1 MVLNCHRKGDLQMA
15 MPKAGV
21 SLVVENDQQFKDALS
36 EVNAGLRV
44 NKQQMQLVAEQTREM
59 DDRQAALQQR
69 YEAAQQTLQSYRD
82 KVQVLQQA
90 YENSARREGEASK
103 TTMQW
108 RASLIRAPTEVA
120 KQESLLRDL
129 SSGQETA
136 RKTTASLAD
145 VVNGLANALGISLPP
160 GLQTAVDKLDGFSAS
175 GAAAVT
181 VVGGLVGALASST
194 MDMSKTAD
202 DLLTL
207 STQTGLTTDQLQEF
221 EYASELVDVS
231 TDTLQGSLVKLTNNM
246 QTAATGT
253 GSAAEAFKT
262 LKVKVADSQGHLKN
276 NYDVFLQT
284 IDALGKMK
292 NETERDALAMDIF
305 GRSATDLNP
314 LIEAGSGRLK
324 ELAEQAH
331 EVGYVV
337 DNETLQSFGELDDAM
352 QKLDKQGDAVKR
364 SFAEALLPI
373 ITAFAEALSA
383 IPTPVL
389 TAVISIT
396 SIATVVLLVVKA
408 IKDLQGPVGTVK
420 SMIGGVMSF
429 MDPLYRRIMLIVAGI
444 TALVAVIAVLI
455 GKGNEINSAMS
466 GISSATTGTMRAAN
480 SKVPQYATGTRS
492 ARGGMALV
500 GENGPELVNLRG
512 GEHIYTNGQTRSLLG
527 GDSISIGQ
535 ITIDA
540 KNVKEFNDIVN
551 IARNEAVS
559 MRQGVTT

>member
-1 MVLNCHRKGDLQMA
+1 MA

-21 SLVVENDQQFKDALS
+21 SLVVENDQQFKAALS

-44 NKQQMQLVAEQTREM
+44 NKQQMQLVAEQTHEM

-108 RASLIRAPTEVA
+108 RASLISAQTEVA

-129 SSGQETA
+129 SSEQETA
-136 RKTTASLAD
+136 RKSTASLAD

-305 GRSATDLNP
+305 GKSATDLNP

-373 ITAFAEALSA
+373 ITAFVDVITA

-389 TAVISIT
+389 TAVIAIT
-396 SIATVVLLVVKA
+396 SIATVILLVVKA
-408 IKDLQGPVGTVK
+408 VNELQGPA
-420 SMIGGVMSF
+420 GVVSRIIN
-429 MDPLYRRIMLIVAGI
+429 DSLTPLDMLYIKVLAIVAAV

-455 GKGNEINSAMS
+455 GKGGELTSAMGS
-466 GISSATTGTMRAAN
+466 ITSATTGTMRSAN
-480 SKVPQYATGTRS
+480 STVPRYATGTRN

>member
-1 MVLNCHRKGDLQMA
+1 MSLPR
-15 MPKAGV
+15 AGV
-21 SLVVENDQQFKDALS
+21 SLVVENDKAFKDALS
-36 EVNAGLRV
+36 EVNAGLKV
-44 NKQQMQLVAEQTREM
+44 NKQQMQLVTEQTKEM
-59 DDRQAALQQR
+59 DDRQAALKQR
-69 YEAAQQTLQSYRD
+69 CETVQQTLQSYRD
-82 KVQVLQQA
+82 KVEVLQQA
-90 YENSARREGEASK
+90 YENSAKREGEASK
-103 TTMQW
+103 VTMQW
-108 RASLIRAPTEVA
+108 KASLISAQTEVA
-120 KQESLLRDL
+120 KQENLLKSLNDQ
-129 SSGQETA
+129 QEQTG
-136 RKTTASLAD
+136 KTMTSLAD
-145 VVNGLANALGISLPP
+145 VVNGLANALGITLPP
-160 GLQTAVDKLDGFSAS
+160 GVQAAVDKLGQFSAS

-181 VVGGLVGALASST
+181 VVGGLVGALAKST

-231 TDTLQGSLVKLTNNM
+231 TDTLRGSLVKLTNNM

-253 GSAAEAFKT
+253 GSAADAFKK
-262 LKVKVADSQGHLKN
+262 LHVKVSDSSGKLKD
-276 NYDVFLQT
+276 NYEVFLKT

-331 EVGYVV
+331 EVGAVTEH
-337 DNETLQSFGELDDAM
+337 ETLQSLGGLDDAM
-352 QKLDKQGDAVKR
+352 QKLAKQGDAVKR

-373 ITAFAEALSA
+373 ITAFAEALNA

-408 IKDLQGPVGTVK
+408 IKELQGPVGTVK

-429 MDPLYRRIMLIVAGI
+429 MDPLYIKIMLIVAGI

-492 ARGGMALV
+492 ARGGLAVV
-500 GENGPELVNLRG
+500 GENGPELVALRG
-512 GEHIYTNGQTRSLLG
+512 GERIYNSSQTRGMLG
-527 GDSISIGQ
+527 GYAINIGS

-540 KNVKEFNDIVN
+540 KNVKEFNDIVS
-551 IARNEAVS
+551 IAKNEAMS
-559 MRQGVTT
+559 MRQGALT

>member
-1 MVLNCHRKGDLQMA
+1 MSLPR
-15 MPKAGV
+15 AGV
-21 SLVVENDQQFKDALS
+21 SLVVENDKAFKDALS
-36 EVNAGLRV
+36 EVNAGLKV
-44 NKQQMQLVAEQTREM
+44 NKQQMQLVTEQTKEM
-59 DDRQAALQQR
+59 DDRQAALKQR
-69 YEAAQQTLQSYRD
+69 CETVQQTLQSYRD
-82 KVQVLQQA
+82 KVEVLQQA
-90 YENSARREGEASK
+90 YENSAKREGEASK
-103 TTMQW
+103 VTMQW
-108 RASLIRAPTEVA
+108 KASLISAQTEVA
-120 KQESLLRDL
+120 KQENLLKSLNDQ
-129 SSGQETA
+129 QEQTG
-136 RKTTASLAD
+136 KTMTSLAD
-145 VVNGLANALGISLPP
+145 VVNGLANALGITLPP
-160 GLQTAVDKLDGFSAS
+160 GVQAAVDKLGQFSAS

-181 VVGGLVGALASST
+181 VVGGLVGALAKST

-207 STQTGLTTDQLQEF
+207 STQTSLTTDQLQEF

-231 TDTLQGSLVKLTNNM
+231 TDTLRGSLVKLTNNM

-253 GSAAEAFKT
+253 GSAAEAFKK
-262 LKVKVADSQGHLKN
+262 LHVKVSDSSGKLKD
-276 NYDVFLQT
+276 NYEVFLKT

-337 DNETLQSFGELDDAM
+337 DNETWQSFGELNDAM

-373 ITAFAEALSA
+373 ITAFAEAVSK

-420 SMIGGVMSF
+420 SMVSGVMSF
-429 MDPLYRRIMLIVAGI
+429 MDPLYIKIMRIVAGI

-455 GKGNEINSAMS
+455 GKGNQINSAMS
-466 GISSATTGTMRAAN
+466 SITSATTGTMRTAN

-492 ARGGMALV
+492 AHDGLALV

-512 GEHIYTNGQTRSLLG
+512 GERIYNNSQTRGLLG
-527 GDSISIGQ
+527 GSNISIGQ

-540 KNVKEFNDIVN
+540 KNVKEFNDIVA
-551 IARNEAVS
+551 IAKNEAMS
-559 MRQGVTT
+559 MRQGAVT

>member
-1 MVLNCHRKGDLQMA
+1 MA

-21 SLVVENDQQFKDALS
+21 SLVVENDQQFKAALS

-108 RASLIRAPTEVA
+108 RASLISAQTEVA

-129 SSGQETA
+129 SSEQETA
-136 RKTTASLAD
+136 RKSTTSLAD

-305 GRSATDLNP
+305 GKSATDLNP
-314 LIEAGSGRLK
+314 LIEAGSGKLK

-373 ITAFAEALSA
+373 ITAFVDVITA

-389 TAVISIT
+389 TAVIAIT
-396 SIATVVLLVVKA
+396 SIATVILLVVKA
-408 IKDLQGPVGTVK
+408 VKELSGPVSAVSGLISSAT
-420 SMIGGVMSF
+420 SL
-429 MDPLYRRIMLIVAGI
+429 MDPLYIKILAIVAAV

-455 GKGNEINSAMS
+455 GKGGELTSAMGS
-466 GISSATTGTMRAAN
+466 ITSATTGTMRSAN
-480 SKVPQYATGTRS
+480 SSVPRYATGTRN
-492 ARGGMALV
+492 ARSGMALV

-512 GEHIYTNGQTRSLLG
+512 GERIYTNGQTRSLLG

>member
-1 MVLNCHRKGDLQMA
+1 MA

-21 SLVVENDQQFKDALS
+21 SLVVENDQQFKAALS

-44 NKQQMQLVAEQTREM
+44 NKQQMQLVTEQTREM

-103 TTMQW
+103 TTMEW
-108 RASLIRAPTEVA
+108 RASLISAQTEVA

-262 LKVKVADSQGHLKN
+262 LKVKVADSLHQAVDLRTQIDNMYIRPVYAAEDGTVDQTQDWDGHTRTGMQSYGNMVRIRHADYKSKT
-276 NYDVFLQT
+276 LQT
-284 IDALGKMK
+284 RYAHLSSYCVKYGQRVKEGEIIGYSGVTGNVFGAHLHFEVILGGKR
-292 NETERDALAMDIF
+292 T
-305 GRSATDLNP
+305 NP
-314 LIEAGSGRLK
+314 LVWLDSDFTTASGRVFTYRPG
-324 ELAEQAH
+324 EHAVQQPEQAASGAQTAQNGTGKLQVIT
-331 EVGYVV
+331 VGPV
-337 DNETLQSFGELDDAM
+337 S
-352 QKLDKQGDAVKR
+352 QGDADAV
-364 SFAEALLPI
+364 FAVCQ
-373 ITAFAEALSA
+373 SRG
-383 IPTPVL
+383 L
-389 TAVISIT
+389 TDAG
-396 SIATVVLLVVKA
+396 LY
-408 IKDLQGPVGTVK
+408 K
-420 SMIGGVMSF
+420 SEW
-429 MDPLYRRIMLIVAGI
+429 A
-444 TALVAVIAVLI
+444 
-455 GKGNEINSAMS
+455 
-466 GISSATTGTMRAAN
+466 
-480 SKVPQYATGTRS
+480 
-492 ARGGMALV
+492 
-500 GENGPELVNLRG
+500 
-512 GEHIYTNGQTRSLLG
+512 
-527 GDSISIGQ
+527 
-535 ITIDA
+535 
-540 KNVKEFNDIVN
+540 
-551 IARNEAVS
+551 
-559 MRQGVTT
+559 

>member
-1 MVLNCHRKGDLQMA
+1 MA

-21 SLVVENDQQFKDALS
+21 SLVVENDQQFKAALS

-44 NKQQMQLVAEQTREM
+44 NKQQMQLVAEQTHEM

-108 RASLIRAPTEVA
+108 RESLISAQTEVA

-129 SSGQETA
+129 SSEQETA
-136 RKTTASLAD
+136 RKSTASLAD

-305 GRSATDLNP
+305 GKSATDLNP
-314 LIEAGSGRLK
+314 LIEAGSGKLK

-373 ITAFAEALSA
+373 ITAFVDVITA

-389 TAVISIT
+389 TAVIAIT
-396 SIATVVLLVVKA
+396 SIATVILLVVKA
-408 IKDLQGPVGTVK
+408 VNELQGPAGAVSRIIKDSLT
-420 SMIGGVMSF
+420 
-429 MDPLYRRIMLIVAGI
+429 PLDMLYIKVLAIVTAV

-455 GKGNEINSAMS
+455 GEGGELTSAMGS
-466 GISSATTGTMRAAN
+466 ITSATTGTMSRAN
-480 SKVPQYATGTRS
+480 STVPRYATGTRN

-512 GEHIYTNGQTRSLLG
+512 GERIYTNGQTRSLLG

>member
-1 MVLNCHRKGDLQMA
+1 M
-15 MPKAGV
+15 
-21 SLVVENDQQFKDALS
+21 ENDQQFKAALS
-36 EVNAGLRV
+36 EVNAGLWV

-82 KVQVLQQA
+82 KVEVLQQA
-90 YENSARREGEASK
+90 YENSAKREGEASK
-103 TTMQW
+103 VTMQW
-108 RASLIRAPTEVA
+108 KASLISAQTEVA
-120 KQESLLRDL
+120 KQENILKGL
-129 SSGQETA
+129 SDQQERTN
-136 RKTTASLAD
+136 KTTVSLAD
-145 VVNGLANALGISLPP
+145 VINGLANTLGISLPP
-160 GLQTAVDKLDGFSAS
+160 GAQAAVDKLEQFSAS

-181 VVGGLVGALASST
+181 VVGGLVSALAKST

-207 STQTGLTTDQLQEF
+207 STQTSLTTDQLQEF

-253 GSAAEAFKT
+253 GSAAEAFKK
-262 LKVKVADSQGHLKN
+262 LHVKVSDSSGKLKD
-276 NYDVFLQT
+276 NYEVFLQT

-337 DNETLQSFGELDDAM
+337 DNETLQRFGELDDAM

-364 SFAEALLPI
+364 SFAEALLPV
-373 ITAFAEALSA
+373 ITAFAEVLNA

-408 IKDLQGPVGTVK
+408 IKELRGPAGTVK
-420 SMIGGVMSF
+420 SMIGSVMSY
-429 MDPLYRRIMLIVAGI
+429 MDPLYIKIMLIVAGI

-492 ARGGMALV
+492 ARGGLAVV

-512 GEHIYTNGQTRSLLG
+512 GERIYTNGQTRSLLG

>member
-1 MVLNCHRKGDLQMA
+1 MS

-21 SLVVENDQQFKDALS
+21 SLVVENDQQFKAALS
-36 EVNAGLRV
+36 EVNAGLKV
-44 NKQQMQLVAEQTREM
+44 NKQQMQLVTEQTREM
-59 DDRQAALQQR
+59 DDRQAALKQR

-90 YENSARREGEASK
+90 YENSARREGESSK

-108 RASLIRAPTEVA
+108 RASLISAQTEVA

-129 SSGQETA
+129 SSEQETA

-181 VVGGLVGALASST
+181 VVGGLAGALASST

-231 TDTLQGSLVKLTNNM
+231 TDTLRGSLVKLTNNM

-262 LKVKVADSQGHLKN
+262 LKVKVADSQGHLKS

-305 GRSATDLNP
+305 GKSATDLNP
-314 LIEAGSGRLK
+314 LIEAGSGRLE

-364 SFAEALLPI
+364 SFAEALLPV
-373 ITAFAEALSA
+373 ITAFVDVITA

-389 TAVISIT
+389 TAVIAIT

-408 IKDLQGPVGTVK
+408 VNELQGPA
-420 SMIGGVMSF
+420 GVVSRIIN
-429 MDPLYRRIMLIVAGI
+429 DSLTPLDMLYIKVLAIVTAV

-492 ARGGMALV
+492 ARGGLALV
-500 GENGPELVNLRG
+500 GENGPELVALRG
-512 GEHIYTNGQTRSLLG
+512 GERIYTNGQTRSLLG

>member
-1 MVLNCHRKGDLQMA
+1 MSLPR
-15 MPKAGV
+15 AGV
-21 SLVVENDQQFKDALS
+21 SLVVENDKAFKDALS
-36 EVNAGLRV
+36 EVNAGLKV
-44 NKQQMQLVAEQTREM
+44 NKQQMQLVTEQTKEM
-59 DDRQAALQQR
+59 DDRQAALKQR
-69 YEAAQQTLQSYRD
+69 CETVQQTLQSYRD
-82 KVQVLQQA
+82 KVEVLQQA
-90 YENSARREGEASK
+90 YENSAKREGEASK
-103 TTMQW
+103 VTMQW
-108 RASLIRAPTEVA
+108 KASLISAQTEVA
-120 KQESLLRDL
+120 KQENLLKSLNDQ
-129 SSGQETA
+129 QEQTG
-136 RKTTASLAD
+136 KTMTSLAD
-145 VVNGLANALGISLPP
+145 VVNGLANALGITLPP
-160 GLQTAVDKLDGFSAS
+160 GVQAAVDKLGQFSAS

-181 VVGGLVGALASST
+181 VVGGLVGALAKST

-207 STQTGLTTDQLQEF
+207 STQTGLTTNQLQEF

-231 TDTLQGSLVKLTNNM
+231 TDTLRGSLVKLTNNM

-253 GSAAEAFKT
+253 GSAAEAFKK
-262 LKVKVADSQGHLKN
+262 LHVKVSDSSGKLKD
-276 NYDVFLQT
+276 NYDVFLKT

-331 EVGYVV
+331 EVGYVTEH
-337 DNETLQSFGELDDAM
+337 ETLQSLGGLDDAM
-352 QKLDKQGDAVKR
+352 QKLAKQGDAVKR
-364 SFAEALLPI
+364 SFAEALLPV
-373 ITAFAEALSA
+373 ITAFAEALNA

-408 IKDLQGPVGTVK
+408 IKELQGPAGTVK
-420 SMIGGVMSF
+420 SMIGSVMSY
-429 MDPLYRRIMLIVAGI
+429 MDPLYIKIMLIVAGI

-492 ARGGMALV
+492 ARGGLAVV

-512 GEHIYTNGQTRSLLG
+512 GERIYNNSQTRGLLG
-527 GDSISIGQ
+527 GSNISIGQ

-540 KNVKEFNDIVN
+540 KNVKEFNDIVA
-551 IARNEAVS
+551 IAKNEAMS
-559 MRQGVTT
+559 MRQGAVT

>member
-1 MVLNCHRKGDLQMA
+1 MSLPR
-15 MPKAGV
+15 AGV
-21 SLVVENDQQFKDALS
+21 SLVVENDKAFKDALS
-36 EVNAGLRV
+36 EVNAGLKV
-44 NKQQMQLVAEQTREM
+44 NKQQMQLVTEQTKEM
-59 DDRQAALQQR
+59 DDRQATLKR
-69 YEAAQQTLQSYRD
+69 RCETVQQTLQSYRD
-82 KVQVLQQA
+82 KVEVLQQA
-90 YENSARREGEASK
+90 YENSAKREGEASK
-103 TTMQW
+103 VTMQW
-108 RASLIRAPTEVA
+108 KASLISAQTEVA
-120 KQESLLRDL
+120 KQENLLKSLNDQ
-129 SSGQETA
+129 QEQTG
-136 RKTTASLAD
+136 KTMTSLAD
-145 VVNGLANALGISLPP
+145 VVNGLANALGITLPP
-160 GLQTAVDKLDGFSAS
+160 GVQAAVDKLGQFSAS

-181 VVGGLVGALASST
+181 VVGGLVGALAKST

-207 STQTGLTTDQLQEF
+207 STQTSLTTDQLQEF

-231 TDTLQGSLVKLTNNM
+231 TDTLRGSLVKLTNNM

-253 GSAAEAFKT
+253 GSAAEAFKK
-262 LKVKVADSQGHLKN
+262 LHVKVSDSSGKLKD
-276 NYDVFLQT
+276 NYEVFLKT
-284 IDALGKMK
+284 IDALGKVK

-364 SFAEALLPI
+364 SFAEALLPV
-373 ITAFAEALSA
+373 ITAFAEALNA

-408 IKDLQGPVGTVK
+408 IKELQGPAGTVK
-420 SMIGGVMSF
+420 SMIGSVMSY
-429 MDPLYRRIMLIVAGI
+429 MDPLYIKIMLIVAGI

-480 SKVPQYATGTRS
+480 SKVPHYATGTRS
-492 ARGGMALV
+492 ARGGLAVV
-500 GENGPELVNLRG
+500 GENGPELVALRG
-512 GEHIYTNGQTRSLLG
+512 RERIYNSSQTRGMLG
-527 GDSISIGQ
+527 GYAINIGS

-540 KNVKEFNDIVN
+540 KNVKEFNDIVS
-551 IARNEAVS
+551 IAKNEAMS
-559 MRQGVTT
+559 MRQGALT

>member
-1 MVLNCHRKGDLQMA
+1 MSLPR
-15 MPKAGV
+15 AGV
-21 SLVVENDQQFKDALS
+21 SLVVENDKAFKDALS
-36 EVNAGLRV
+36 EVNAGLKV
-44 NKQQMQLVAEQTREM
+44 NKQQMQLVTEQTKEM
-59 DDRQAALQQR
+59 DDRQAALKR
-69 YEAAQQTLQSYRD
+69 RCETVQQTLQSYRD
-82 KVQVLQQA
+82 KVEVLQQA
-90 YENSARREGEASK
+90 YENSAKREGEASK
-103 TTMQW
+103 VTMQW
-108 RASLIRAPTEVA
+108 KASLISAQTEVA
-120 KQESLLRDL
+120 KQENLLKSLNDQ
-129 SSGQETA
+129 QEQTG
-136 RKTTASLAD
+136 KTMTSLAD
-145 VVNGLANALGISLPP
+145 VVNGLANALGITLPP
-160 GLQTAVDKLDGFSAS
+160 GVQAAVDKLGQFSAS

-181 VVGGLVGALASST
+181 VVGGLVGALAKST

-207 STQTGLTTDQLQEF
+207 STQTSLTTDQLQEF

-231 TDTLQGSLVKLTNNM
+231 TDTLRGSLVKLTNNM

-253 GSAAEAFKT
+253 GSAAEAFKK
-262 LKVKVADSQGHLKN
+262 LHVKVSDSSGKLKD
-276 NYDVFLQT
+276 NYEVFLKT
-284 IDALGKMK
+284 IDALGKVK

-331 EVGYVV
+331 EVGAVTEH
-337 DNETLQSFGELDDAM
+337 ETLQSFGELDDAM
-352 QKLDKQGDAVKR
+352 QKLAKQGDAVKR

-373 ITAFAEALSA
+373 ITAFAEALNA

-396 SIATVVLLVVKA
+396 SIATVVLLVAKA
-408 IKDLQGPVGTVK
+408 IQDLQGPVGTVK
-420 SMIGGVMSF
+420 SMVGSAMSH
-429 MDPLYRRIMLIVAGI
+429 MDLLYIKILAIVAAV

-492 ARGGMALV
+492 ARGGLAVV
-500 GENGPELVNLRG
+500 GENGPELVALRG
-512 GEHIYTNGQTRSLLG
+512 GERIYNSSQTRGMLG
-527 GDSISIGQ
+527 GYAINIGS

-540 KNVKEFNDIVN
+540 KNVKEFNDIVS
-551 IARNEAVS
+551 IAKNEAMS
-559 MRQGVTT
+559 MRQGALT

>member
-1 MVLNCHRKGDLQMA
+1 MSLPR
-15 MPKAGV
+15 AGV
-21 SLVVENDQQFKDALS
+21 SLVVENDKAFKDALS
-36 EVNAGLRV
+36 EVNAGLKV
-44 NKQQMQLVAEQTREM
+44 NKQQMQLVTEQTKEM
-59 DDRQAALQQR
+59 DDRQAALKQR
-69 YEAAQQTLQSYRD
+69 CETVQQTLQSYRD
-82 KVQVLQQA
+82 KVEVLQQA
-90 YENSARREGEASK
+90 YENSAKREGEASK
-103 TTMQW
+103 VTMQW
-108 RASLIRAPTEVA
+108 KASLISAQTEVA
-120 KQESLLRDL
+120 KQENLLRSLNDQ
-129 SSGQETA
+129 QEQTG
-136 RKTTASLAD
+136 KTMVSLAD
-145 VVNGLANALGISLPP
+145 VVNGLANALGITLPP
-160 GLQTAVDKLDGFSAS
+160 GVQAAVDKLGQFSAS

-181 VVGGLVGALASST
+181 VVGGLVGALAKST

-207 STQTGLTTDQLQEF
+207 STQTSLTTDQLQEF

-231 TDTLQGSLVKLTNNM
+231 TDTLRGSLVKLTNNM

-253 GSAAEAFKT
+253 GSAAEAFKK
-262 LKVKVADSQGHLKN
+262 LHVKVSDSSGKLKE
-276 NYDVFLQT
+276 NYEVFLKT

-373 ITAFAEALSA
+373 ITAFAEALNA

-408 IKDLQGPVGTVK
+408 IKELQGPAGTVK
-420 SMIGGVMSF
+420 SMIGSVMSY
-429 MDPLYRRIMLIVAGI
+429 MDPLYIKIMLIVAGI

-492 ARGGMALV
+492 AHGGLALV
-500 GENGPELVNLRG
+500 GENGPELVALHG
-512 GEHIYTNGQTRSLLG
+512 GERIYNSSQTRGMLG
-527 GDSISIGQ
+527 GYTINIGS

-540 KNVKEFNDIVN
+540 KNVKEFNDIVS
-551 IARNEAVS
+551 IAKNEAMS
-559 MRQGVTT
+559 MRQGALT

>member
-1 MVLNCHRKGDLQMA
+1 MA
-15 MPKAGV
+15 IPKAGV

-59 DDRQAALQQR
+59 DDQQAALQQR

-90 YENSARREGEASK
+90 YENSARREGESSK

-108 RASLIRAPTEVA
+108 RASLISAQTEVA

-181 VVGGLVGALASST
+181 VVGGLVSALAKST

-373 ITAFAEALSA
+373 ITAFVDVITA

-389 TAVISIT
+389 TAVIAIT

-408 IKDLQGPVGTVK
+408 VNELQGPA
-420 SMIGGVMSF
+420 GVVSRIIN
-429 MDPLYRRIMLIVAGI
+429 DSLTPLDMLYIKVLAIVTAV

-480 SKVPQYATGTRS
+480 SKVPQYATGTRN

>member
-1 MVLNCHRKGDLQMA
+1 MSLPR
-15 MPKAGV
+15 AGV
-21 SLVVENDQQFKDALS
+21 SLVVENDKAFKDALS
-36 EVNAGLRV
+36 EVNAGLKV
-44 NKQQMQLVAEQTREM
+44 NKQQMQLVTEQTKEM
-59 DDRQAALQQR
+59 DDRQAALKQR
-69 YEAAQQTLQSYRD
+69 CETVQQTLQSYRD
-82 KVQVLQQA
+82 KVEVLQQA
-90 YENSARREGEASK
+90 YENSAKREGEASK
-103 TTMQW
+103 VTMQW
-108 RASLIRAPTEVA
+108 KASLISAQTEVA
-120 KQESLLRDL
+120 KQENLLKSLNDQ
-129 SSGQETA
+129 QEQTG
-136 RKTTASLAD
+136 KTMTSLAD
-145 VVNGLANALGISLPP
+145 VVNGLANALGITLPP
-160 GLQTAVDKLDGFSAS
+160 GVQAAVDKLGQFSAS

-181 VVGGLVGALASST
+181 VVGGLVGALAKST

-207 STQTGLTTDQLQEF
+207 STQTSLTTDQLQEF

-231 TDTLQGSLVKLTNNM
+231 TDTLRGSLVKLTNNM

-253 GSAAEAFKT
+253 GSAADAFKK
-262 LKVKVADSQGHLKN
+262 LHVKVSDSSGKLKD
-276 NYDVFLQT
+276 NYEVFLKT

-373 ITAFAEALSA
+373 ITAFAEALNA

-408 IKDLQGPVGTVK
+408 IKELQGPAGTVK
-420 SMIGGVMSF
+420 SMIGSVMGY
-429 MDPLYRRIMLIVAGI
+429 MDPLYIKIMLIVAGI

-455 GKGNEINSAMS
+455 GKGNQINSAMS

-492 ARGGMALV
+492 ARGGLAVV

-512 GEHIYTNGQTRSLLG
+512 GERIYNNSQTRGLLG
-527 GDSISIGQ
+527 GSNISIGQ

-540 KNVKEFNDIVN
+540 KNVKEFNDIVA
-551 IARNEAVS
+551 IAKNEAMS
-559 MRQGVTT
+559 MRQGAVT

>member
-1 MVLNCHRKGDLQMA
+1 MSLPR
-15 MPKAGV
+15 AGV
-21 SLVVENDQQFKDALS
+21 SLVVENDKAFKDALS
-36 EVNAGLRV
+36 EVNAGLKV
-44 NKQQMQLVAEQTREM
+44 NKQQMQLVTEQTKEM
-59 DDRQAALQQR
+59 DDRQAALKR
-69 YEAAQQTLQSYRD
+69 RCETVQQTLQSYRD
-82 KVQVLQQA
+82 KVEVLQQA
-90 YENSARREGEASK
+90 YENSAKREGEASK
-103 TTMQW
+103 VTMQW
-108 RASLIRAPTEVA
+108 KASLISAQTEVA
-120 KQESLLRDL
+120 KQENLLKSLNDQ
-129 SSGQETA
+129 QEQTG
-136 RKTTASLAD
+136 KTMTSLAD
-145 VVNGLANALGISLPP
+145 VVNGLANALGITLPP
-160 GLQTAVDKLDGFSAS
+160 GVQAAVDKLGQFSAS

-181 VVGGLVGALASST
+181 VVGGLVGALAKST

-207 STQTGLTTDQLQEF
+207 STQTSLTTDQLQEF

-231 TDTLQGSLVKLTNNM
+231 TDTLRGSLVKLTNNM

-253 GSAAEAFKT
+253 GSAAEAFKK
-262 LKVKVADSQGHLKN
+262 LHVKVSDSSGKLKD
-276 NYDVFLQT
+276 NYEVFLKT
-284 IDALGKMK
+284 IDALGKVK

-364 SFAEALLPI
+364 SFAEALLPV
-373 ITAFAEALSA
+373 ITAFAEALNA

-408 IKDLQGPVGTVK
+408 IKELQGPAGTVK
-420 SMIGGVMSF
+420 SMIGSVMSY
-429 MDPLYRRIMLIVAGI
+429 MDPLYIKIMLIVAGI

-480 SKVPQYATGTRS
+480 SKVPHYATGTRS
-492 ARGGMALV
+492 ARGGLAVV
-500 GENGPELVNLRG
+500 GENGPELVALRG
-512 GEHIYTNGQTRSLLG
+512 RERIYNSSQTRGMLG
-527 GDSISIGQ
+527 GYAINIGS

-540 KNVKEFNDIVN
+540 KNVKEFNDIVS
-551 IARNEAVS
+551 IAKNEAMS
-559 MRQGVTT
+559 MRQGALT

>member
-1 MVLNCHRKGDLQMA
+1 MS

-21 SLVVENDQQFKDALS
+21 SLVVENDQQFKAALS

-59 DDRQAALQQR
+59 DDRQAARQQR

-108 RASLIRAPTEVA
+108 RASLISAQTEVA

-129 SSGQETA
+129 SSEQETA
-136 RKTTASLAD
+136 RKSTASLAD

-305 GRSATDLNP
+305 GKSATDLNP
-314 LIEAGSGRLK
+314 LIEAGSGKLK

-373 ITAFAEALSA
+373 ITAFVDVITA

-389 TAVISIT
+389 TAVIAIT
-396 SIATVVLLVVKA
+396 SIATVILLVVKA
-408 IKDLQGPVGTVK
+408 VKELSGPVSAVSGLISSAT
-420 SMIGGVMSF
+420 SL
-429 MDPLYRRIMLIVAGI
+429 MDPLYIKILAIVAAV

-455 GKGNEINSAMS
+455 GKGGELTSAMGS
-466 GISSATTGTMRAAN
+466 ITSATTGTMRSAN
-480 SKVPQYATGTRS
+480 STVPRYATGTRN

-512 GEHIYTNGQTRSLLG
+512 GERIYTNGQTRSLLG

>member
-1 MVLNCHRKGDLQMA
+1 MS

-21 SLVVENDQQFKDALS
+21 SLVVENDQQFKAALS

-108 RASLIRAPTEVA
+108 RASLISAQTEVA

-129 SSGQETA
+129 SSEQEAA
-136 RKTTASLAD
+136 RKSTASLAD

-305 GRSATDLNP
+305 GKSATDLNP
-314 LIEAGSGRLK
+314 LIEAGSGKLK

-373 ITAFAEALSA
+373 ITAFVDVITA

-389 TAVISIT
+389 TAVIAIT
-396 SIATVVLLVVKA
+396 SIATVILLVVKA
-408 IKDLQGPVGTVK
+408 VKELSGPVSAVSGLISSAT
-420 SMIGGVMSF
+420 SL
-429 MDPLYRRIMLIVAGI
+429 MDPLYIKILAIVAAV

-455 GKGNEINSAMS
+455 GKGGELTSAMGS
-466 GISSATTGTMRAAN
+466 ITSATTGTMSRAN
-480 SKVPQYATGTRS
+480 SSVPRYATGTRN

-512 GEHIYTNGQTRSLLG
+512 GERIYTNGQTRSLLG

>member
-1 MVLNCHRKGDLQMA
+1 MA

-21 SLVVENDQQFKDALS
+21 SLVVENDQQFKAALS

-59 DDRQAALQQR
+59 DDRQAAMQQR

-108 RASLIRAPTEVA
+108 RASLISAQTEVA

-129 SSGQETA
+129 SSEQETA

-160 GLQTAVDKLDGFSAS
+160 GLQAAVDKLDGFSAS

-305 GRSATDLNP
+305 GKSATDLNP
-314 LIEAGSGRLK
+314 LIEAGSGKLK

-373 ITAFAEALSA
+373 ITAFVDVITA

-389 TAVISIT
+389 TAVIAIT
-396 SIATVVLLVVKA
+396 SIATVILLVVKA
-408 IKDLQGPVGTVK
+408 VKELSGPVSAVSGLISSAT
-420 SMIGGVMSF
+420 SL
-429 MDPLYRRIMLIVAGI
+429 MDPLYIKILAIVAAV

-455 GKGNEINSAMS
+455 GKGGELTSAMGS
-466 GISSATTGTMRAAN
+466 ITSATTGTMRSAN
-480 SKVPQYATGTRS
+480 STVPRYATGTRN

>member
-1 MVLNCHRKGDLQMA
+1 MA
-15 MPKAGV
+15 IPKAGV

-108 RASLIRAPTEVA
+108 RASLISAQTEVA

-136 RKTTASLAD
+136 RKTTTSLAD

-181 VVGGLVGALASST
+181 VVGGLAGALASST

-331 EVGYVV
+331 AVGYVV
-337 DNETLQSFGELDDAM
+337 DNETLQRFGELDDAM

-408 IKDLQGPVGTVK
+408 IKELQGPVGTVK

-429 MDPLYRRIMLIVAGI
+429 MDPLYIKIMLIVAGI
-444 TALVAVIAVLI
+444 TALVAVVAVLI

-492 ARGGMALV
+492 ARGGLAVV
-500 GENGPELVNLRG
+500 GENGPELVALRG
-512 GEHIYTNGQTRSLLG
+512 GERIYTNGQTRSLLG

>member
-1 MVLNCHRKGDLQMA
+1 MS

-21 SLVVENDQQFKDALS
+21 SLVVENDQQFKTALS
-36 EVNAGLRV
+36 EVNAGLKV
-44 NKQQMQLVAEQTREM
+44 NKQQMQLVTEQTREM
-59 DDRQAALQQR
+59 DDQQAALKQR

-90 YENSARREGEASK
+90 YENSARREGESSK

-108 RASLIRAPTEVA
+108 RASLISAQTEVA

-129 SSGQETA
+129 SSEQETA
-136 RKTTASLAD
+136 RKATASLAD

-181 VVGGLVGALASST
+181 VVGGLAGALASST

-207 STQTGLTTDQLQEF
+207 STQTSLTTDQLQEF

-231 TDTLQGSLVKLTNNM
+231 TDTLRGSLVKLTNNM

-253 GSAAEAFKT
+253 GSAAEAFKK
-262 LKVKVADSQGHLKN
+262 LHVKVSDSSGKLKD
-276 NYDVFLQT
+276 NYEVFLKT
-284 IDALGKMK
+284 IDALGKVK

-331 EVGYVV
+331 AVGYVV

-364 SFAEALLPI
+364 SFAEALLPV

-429 MDPLYRRIMLIVAGI
+429 MDPLYIKIMLIVAGI

-492 ARGGMALV
+492 ARGGLAVV
-500 GENGPELVNLRG
+500 GENGPELVALRG
-512 GEHIYTNGQTRSLLG
+512 GERIYTNGQTRSLLG

-551 IARNEAVS
+551 IAMNEAVS

>member
-1 MVLNCHRKGDLQMA
+1 MA
-15 MPKAGV
+15 IPKAGV

-36 EVNAGLRV
+36 EVNAGLKV
-44 NKQQMQLVAEQTREM
+44 NKQQMQLVTEQTREM
-59 DDRQAALQQR
+59 DDQQAALQQR

-108 RASLIRAPTEVA
+108 RASLISAQTEVA

-181 VVGGLVGALASST
+181 VVGGLAGALASST

-207 STQTGLTTDQLQEF
+207 STQTSLTTDQLQEF

-231 TDTLQGSLVKLTNNM
+231 TDTLRGSLVKLTNNM

-253 GSAAEAFKT
+253 GSAAEAFKK
-262 LKVKVADSQGHLKN
+262 LHVKVSDSSGKLKD
-276 NYDVFLQT
+276 NYEVFLKT
-284 IDALGKMK
+284 IDALGKVK

-373 ITAFAEALSA
+373 ITAFAEALNA

-408 IKDLQGPVGTVK
+408 IKELQGPVGTVK

-429 MDPLYRRIMLIVAGI
+429 MDPLYIKIMLIVAGI

-492 ARGGMALV
+492 ARGGLAVV
-500 GENGPELVNLRG
+500 GENGPELVALRG
-512 GEHIYTNGQTRSLLG
+512 GERIYTNGQTRSLLG

>member
-1 MVLNCHRKGDLQMA
+1 MS

-21 SLVVENDQQFKDALS
+21 SLVVENDQQFKAALS

-108 RASLIRAPTEVA
+108 RASLISAQTEVA

-129 SSGQETA
+129 RSEQETA
-136 RKTTASLAD
+136 RKSTASLAD

-305 GRSATDLNP
+305 GKSATDLNP
-314 LIEAGSGRLK
+314 LIEAGSGKLK

-373 ITAFAEALSA
+373 ITAFVDVITA

-389 TAVISIT
+389 TAVIAIT

-408 IKDLQGPVGTVK
+408 VNELQGPA
-420 SMIGGVMSF
+420 GVVSRIIN
-429 MDPLYRRIMLIVAGI
+429 DSLTPLDMLYIKVLAIVAAV

-455 GKGNEINSAMS
+455 GKGGELTSAMGS
-466 GISSATTGTMRAAN
+466 ITSATTGTMRSAN
-480 SKVPQYATGTRS
+480 STVPRYATGTRN

-512 GEHIYTNGQTRSLLG
+512 GERIYTNGQTRSLLG

>member
-1 MVLNCHRKGDLQMA
+1 MA
-15 MPKAGV
+15 IPKAGV

-44 NKQQMQLVAEQTREM
+44 NKQQMQLVTEQTREM
-59 DDRQAALQQR
+59 DDQQAALQQR
-69 YEAAQQTLQSYRD
+69 YEAAQQILQSYRD

-108 RASLIRAPTEVA
+108 RASLISAQTEVA

-129 SSGQETA
+129 SSEQETA
-136 RKTTASLAD
+136 RKATASLAD

-181 VVGGLVGALASST
+181 VVGGLAGALASST

-207 STQTGLTTDQLQEF
+207 STQTSLTTDQLQEF

-231 TDTLQGSLVKLTNNM
+231 TDTLRGSLVKLTNNM

-253 GSAAEAFKT
+253 GSAAEAFKK
-262 LKVKVADSQGHLKN
+262 LHVKVSDSSGKLKD
-276 NYDVFLQT
+276 NYEVFLKT
-284 IDALGKMK
+284 IDALGKVK

-331 EVGYVV
+331 AVGYVV

-364 SFAEALLPI
+364 SFAEALLPV
-373 ITAFAEALSA
+373 ITAFVDVITA

-389 TAVISIT
+389 TAVIAIT
-396 SIATVVLLVVKA
+396 SIATVILLVVKA
-408 IKDLQGPVGTVK
+408 VKELSGPV
-420 SMIGGVMSF
+420 SMVSGLVGGVMSF

-444 TALVAVIAVLI
+444 TALVAVVAVLI

-480 SKVPQYATGTRS
+480 SKVPQYATGTRN

-512 GEHIYTNGQTRSLLG
+512 GERIYTNGQTRSLLG

>member
-1 MVLNCHRKGDLQMA
+1 MSLPR
-15 MPKAGV
+15 AGV
-21 SLVVENDQQFKDALS
+21 SLVVENDKAFKDALS
-36 EVNAGLRV
+36 EVNAGLKV
-44 NKQQMQLVAEQTREM
+44 NKQQMQLVTEQTKEM
-59 DDRQAALQQR
+59 DDRQAALKQR
-69 YEAAQQTLQSYRD
+69 CETVQQTLQSYRD
-82 KVQVLQQA
+82 KVEVLQQA
-90 YENSARREGEASK
+90 YENSAKREGEASK
-103 TTMQW
+103 VTMQW
-108 RASLIRAPTEVA
+108 KASLISAQTEVA
-120 KQESLLRDL
+120 KQENLLRSLNDQ
-129 SSGQETA
+129 QEQTG
-136 RKTTASLAD
+136 KTMISLAD
-145 VVNGLANALGISLPP
+145 VVNGLANALGITLPP
-160 GLQTAVDKLDGFSAS
+160 GVQAAVEKLEQFSAS

-181 VVGGLVGALASST
+181 VVGGLVGALAKST

-207 STQTGLTTDQLQEF
+207 STQTSLTTDQLQEF

-231 TDTLQGSLVKLTNNM
+231 TDTLRGSLVKLTNNM

-253 GSAAEAFKT
+253 GTAAEAFKKLHVRVSDSNGK
-262 LKVKVADSQGHLKN
+262 LKD
-276 NYDVFLQT
+276 NYDVFLKT

-373 ITAFAEALSA
+373 ITAFAEAVSK

-420 SMIGGVMSF
+420 SMVSGVMSF
-429 MDPLYRRIMLIVAGI
+429 MDPLYIKIMLIVAGI

-455 GKGNEINSAMS
+455 GKGNQINSAMS
-466 GISSATTGTMRAAN
+466 SITSATTGTMRAAN

-492 ARGGMALV
+492 AHGGLALV

-512 GEHIYTNGQTRSLLG
+512 GERIYNNSQTRGLLG
-527 GDSISIGQ
+527 GSNISIGQ

-540 KNVKEFNDIVN
+540 KNVKEFNDIVA
-551 IARNEAVS
+551 IAKNEAMS
-559 MRQGVTT
+559 MRQGAVT

>member
-1 MVLNCHRKGDLQMA
+1 MA

-21 SLVVENDQQFKDALS
+21 SLVVENDQQFKAALS

-108 RASLIRAPTEVA
+108 RASLISAQTEVA

-129 SSGQETA
+129 SSEQETA
-136 RKTTASLAD
+136 RKSTASLAD
-145 VVNGLANALGISLPP
+145 VVNGLADALGISLPP

-305 GRSATDLNP
+305 GKSATDLNP
-314 LIEAGSGRLK
+314 LIEAGSGKLK

-373 ITAFAEALSA
+373 ITAFVDVITA

-389 TAVISIT
+389 TAVIAIT
-396 SIATVVLLVVKA
+396 SIATVILLVVKA
-408 IKDLQGPVGTVK
+408 VKELSGPVSAVSGLISSAT
-420 SMIGGVMSF
+420 SL
-429 MDPLYRRIMLIVAGI
+429 MDPLYIKILAIVAAV

-455 GKGNEINSAMS
+455 GKGGELTSAMGS
-466 GISSATTGTMRAAN
+466 ITSATTGTMRSAN
-480 SKVPQYATGTRS
+480 SSVPRYATGTRN

>member
-1 MVLNCHRKGDLQMA
+1 MSLPRT
-15 MPKAGV
+15 GV
-21 SLVVENDQQFKDALS
+21 SLVVENDKAFKDALS
-36 EVNAGLRV
+36 EVNAGLKV
-44 NKQQMQLVAEQTREM
+44 NKQQMQLVTEQTKEM
-59 DDRQAALQQR
+59 DDRQAALKQR
-69 YEAAQQTLQSYRD
+69 CETVQQTLQSYRD
-82 KVQVLQQA
+82 KVEVLQQA
-90 YENSARREGEASK
+90 YENSAKREGEASK
-103 TTMQW
+103 VTMQW
-108 RASLIRAPTEVA
+108 KASLISAQTEVA
-120 KQESLLRDL
+120 KQENLLRSLNDQ
-129 SSGQETA
+129 QEQTG
-136 RKTTASLAD
+136 KTIISLAD
-145 VVNGLANALGISLPP
+145 VVNGLANALGITLPP
-160 GLQTAVDKLDGFSAS
+160 GVQAAVDKLGQFSAS

-181 VVGGLVGALASST
+181 VVGGLVGALAKST

-207 STQTGLTTDQLQEF
+207 STQTSLTTDQ
-221 EYASELVDVS
+221 LVDVS
-231 TDTLQGSLVKLTNNM
+231 TDTLRGSLVNLTNNM

-253 GSAAEAFKT
+253 GTAAEAFKKLHVRVSDSSGK
-262 LKVKVADSQGHLKN
+262 LKD
-276 NYDVFLQT
+276 NYDVFLKT
-284 IDALGKMK
+284 IDALSKMK

-373 ITAFAEALSA
+373 ITAFAEAVSK

-420 SMIGGVMSF
+420 SMVSGVMSF
-429 MDPLYRRIMLIVAGI
+429 MDPLYIKIMLIVAGI

-455 GKGNEINSAMS
+455 GKGNQINSAMS
-466 GISSATTGTMRAAN
+466 SITSTTTGTMRAAN

-492 ARGGMALV
+492 AHGGLALV

-512 GEHIYTNGQTRSLLG
+512 GERIYNNSQTRGLLG
-527 GDSISIGQ
+527 CSNISIGQ

-540 KNVKEFNDIVN
+540 KNVKEFNDIVA
-551 IARNEAVS
+551 IAKNEAMS
-559 MRQGVTT
+559 MRQGAVT

>member
-1 MVLNCHRKGDLQMA
+1 MA

-21 SLVVENDQQFKDALS
+21 SLVVENDKAFKDALS

-108 RASLIRAPTEVA
+108 RASLISAQTEVA

-129 SSGQETA
+129 SSEQETA
-136 RKTTASLAD
+136 RKSTASLAD

-305 GRSATDLNP
+305 GKSATDLNP

-373 ITAFAEALSA
+373 ITAFVDVITA

-389 TAVISIT
+389 TAVIAIT
-396 SIATVVLLVVKA
+396 SIATVILLVVKA
-408 IKDLQGPVGTVK
+408 VKELSGPVSAVSGLISSAT
-420 SMIGGVMSF
+420 SL
-429 MDPLYRRIMLIVAGI
+429 MDPLYIKILAIVAAV

-455 GKGNEINSAMS
+455 GKGGELTSAMGS
-466 GISSATTGTMRAAN
+466 ITSATTGTMRTAN

-492 ARGGMALV
+492 ARGGLAVV

-512 GEHIYTNGQTRSLLG
+512 GERIYTNGQTRSLLG

>member
-1 MVLNCHRKGDLQMA
+1 MA
-15 MPKAGV
+15 IPKAGV

-59 DDRQAALQQR
+59 DDRQAALKQR

-108 RASLIRAPTEVA
+108 RASLISAQTEVA

-175 GAAAVT
+175 GASAVT

-231 TDTLQGSLVKLTNNM
+231 TNTLRGSLVKLTNNM

-253 GSAAEAFKT
+253 GSAAEAFKK
-262 LKVKVADSQGHLKN
+262 LHVKVSDSSGKLKD
-276 NYDVFLQT
+276 NYDVFLKT

-331 EVGYVV
+331 EVGAVTEH
-337 DNETLQSFGELDDAM
+337 ETLQSFGELDDAM
-352 QKLDKQGDAVKR
+352 QKLAKQGDAVKR

-373 ITAFAEALSA
+373 ITAFVDVITA

-389 TAVISIT
+389 TAVIAIT
-396 SIATVVLLVVKA
+396 SIATVILLVVKA
-408 IKDLQGPVGTVK
+408 VKELSGPV
-420 SMIGGVMSF
+420 SMVSGLVGSVMGF

-492 ARGGMALV
+492 ARGGLAVV
-500 GENGPELVNLRG
+500 GENGPELVALRG
-512 GEHIYTNGQTRSLLG
+512 GERIYNSSQTRGMLG
-527 GDSISIGQ
+527 GYAINIGS

-540 KNVKEFNDIVN
+540 KNVKEFNDIVS
-551 IARNEAVS
+551 IAKNEAMS
-559 MRQGVTT
+559 MRQGAVM

>member
-1 MVLNCHRKGDLQMA
+1 MA
-15 MPKAGV
+15 IPKAGV

-59 DDRQAALQQR
+59 DDQQAALQQR

-108 RASLIRAPTEVA
+108 RASLISAQTEVA

-253 GSAAEAFKT
+253 GSAADAFKT
-262 LKVKVADSQGHLKN
+262 LKVKVADSQGHLKS

-305 GRSATDLNP
+305 GKSATDLNP
-314 LIEAGSGRLK
+314 LIEAGSGRLE

-364 SFAEALLPI
+364 SFAEALLPV
-373 ITAFAEALSA
+373 ITAFVDVITA

-389 TAVISIT
+389 TAVIAIT
-396 SIATVVLLVVKA
+396 SIATVILLVVKA
-408 IKDLQGPVGTVK
+408 VKELSGPV
-420 SMIGGVMSF
+420 SMVSGLVGGVMSF

-444 TALVAVIAVLI
+444 TALVAVVAVLI

>member
-1 MVLNCHRKGDLQMA
+1 MA

-21 SLVVENDQQFKDALS
+21 SLVVENDQQFKAALS

-108 RASLIRAPTEVA
+108 RASLISAQTEVA

-129 SSGQETA
+129 SSEQETA

-305 GRSATDLNP
+305 GKSATDLNP

-373 ITAFAEALSA
+373 ITAFVDVITA

-389 TAVISIT
+389 TAVIAIT
-396 SIATVVLLVVKA
+396 SIATVILLVVKA
-408 IKDLQGPVGTVK
+408 VNELQGPA
-420 SMIGGVMSF
+420 GVVSRIIN
-429 MDPLYRRIMLIVAGI
+429 DSLTPLDMLYIKVLAIVAAV

-455 GKGNEINSAMS
+455 GKGGELTSAMGS
-466 GISSATTGTMRAAN
+466 ITSATTGTMRSAN
-480 SKVPQYATGTRS
+480 SSVPRYATGTRN

>member
-1 MVLNCHRKGDLQMA
+1 MA
-15 MPKAGV
+15 IPKAGV

-108 RASLIRAPTEVA
+108 RASLISAQTEVA

-136 RKTTASLAD
+136 RKTTTSLAD

-181 VVGGLVGALASST
+181 VVGGLAGALASST

-331 EVGYVV
+331 AVGYVV

-408 IKDLQGPVGTVK
+408 IKELQGPVGTVK

-429 MDPLYRRIMLIVAGI
+429 MDPLYIKIMRIVAGI
-444 TALVAVIAVLI
+444 TALVAVVAVLI

-492 ARGGMALV
+492 ARGGLAVV
-500 GENGPELVNLRG
+500 GENGPELVALRG
-512 GEHIYTNGQTRSLLG
+512 GERIYTNGQTRSLLG

>member
-1 MVLNCHRKGDLQMA
+1 MA

-21 SLVVENDQQFKDALS
+21 SLVVENDQQFKAALS

-108 RASLIRAPTEVA
+108 RASLISAQTEVA

-129 SSGQETA
+129 SSEQETA

-305 GRSATDLNP
+305 GKSATDLNP
-314 LIEAGSGRLK
+314 LIEAGSGKLK

-373 ITAFAEALSA
+373 ITAFVDVITA

-389 TAVISIT
+389 TAVIAIT
-396 SIATVVLLVVKA
+396 SIATVILLVVKA
-408 IKDLQGPVGTVK
+408 VKELSGPVSAVSGLISSAT
-420 SMIGGVMSF
+420 SL
-429 MDPLYRRIMLIVAGI
+429 MDPLYIKILAIVAAV

-455 GKGNEINSAMS
+455 GKGGELTSAMGS
-466 GISSATTGTMRAAN
+466 ITSATTGTMRSAN
-480 SKVPQYATGTRS
+480 STVPRYATGTRS
-492 ARGGMALV
+492 ARGGLAVV
-500 GENGPELVNLRG
+500 GENGPELVALRG
-512 GEHIYTNGQTRSLLG
+512 GERIYTNGQTRSLLG

>member
-1 MVLNCHRKGDLQMA
+1 MA
-15 MPKAGV
+15 IPKAGV

-59 DDRQAALQQR
+59 DDQQAALQQR

-90 YENSARREGEASK
+90 YENSARREGESSK

-108 RASLIRAPTEVA
+108 RASLISAQTEVA

-181 VVGGLVGALASST
+181 VVGGLVSALAKST

-364 SFAEALLPI
+364 SFAEALLPV
-373 ITAFAEALSA
+373 ITAFVDVITA

-389 TAVISIT
+389 TAVIAIT
-396 SIATVVLLVVKA
+396 SIATVILLVVKA
-408 IKDLQGPVGTVK
+408 VKELSGPV
-420 SMIGGVMSF
+420 SMVSGLIGGAMSH
-429 MDPLYRRIMLIVAGI
+429 MDLLYRRIMLIVAGI
-444 TALVAVIAVLI
+444 TALVAVVAVLI

-480 SKVPQYATGTRS
+480 SKVPQYATGTRN

-527 GDSISIGQ
+527 GDSISIGK

>member
-1 MVLNCHRKGDLQMA
+1 MA
-15 MPKAGV
+15 IPKAGV

-44 NKQQMQLVAEQTREM
+44 NKQQMQLVTEQTREM
-59 DDRQAALQQR
+59 DDQQAALKQR
-69 YEAAQQTLQSYRD
+69 YESVQQTLQSYRD

-108 RASLIRAPTEVA
+108 RASLISAQTEVA

-129 SSGQETA
+129 SSEQETA
-136 RKTTASLAD
+136 RKATASLAD

-181 VVGGLVGALASST
+181 VVGGLAGALASST

-207 STQTGLTTDQLQEF
+207 STQTSLTTDQLQEF

-231 TDTLQGSLVKLTNNM
+231 TDTLRGSLVKLTNNM

-253 GSAAEAFKT
+253 GSAAEAFKK
-262 LKVKVADSQGHLKN
+262 LHVKVSDSSGKLKD
-276 NYDVFLQT
+276 NYEVFLKT
-284 IDALGKMK
+284 IDALGKVK

-331 EVGYVV
+331 AVGYVV

-364 SFAEALLPI
+364 SFAEALLPV
-373 ITAFAEALSA
+373 ITAFVDVITA

-389 TAVISIT
+389 TAVIAIT
-396 SIATVVLLVVKA
+396 SIATVILLVVKA
-408 IKDLQGPVGTVK
+408 VKELSGPV
-420 SMIGGVMSF
+420 SMVSGLVGGVMSF

-444 TALVAVIAVLI
+444 TALVAVVAVLI

-480 SKVPQYATGTRS
+480 SKVPQYATGTRN

-512 GEHIYTNGQTRSLLG
+512 GERIYTNGQTRSLLG

>member
-1 MVLNCHRKGDLQMA
+1 MA
-15 MPKAGV
+15 IPKAGV

-59 DDRQAALQQR
+59 DDQQAALQQR

-108 RASLIRAPTEVA
+108 RASLISAQTEVA

-314 LIEAGSGRLK
+314 LIEAGSGRLE

-352 QKLDKQGDAVKR
+352 QKLDKKGDAVKR

-373 ITAFAEALSA
+373 ITAFAEALNA

-420 SMIGGVMSF
+420 SMVGSVMGF
-429 MDPLYRRIMLIVAGI
+429 MDPLHRKIMMIVVGI

-480 SKVPQYATGTRS
+480 SKVPQYATGTRN

>member
-1 MVLNCHRKGDLQMA
+1 MSLPR
-15 MPKAGV
+15 AGV
-21 SLVVENDQQFKDALS
+21 SLVVENDKAFKDALS
-36 EVNAGLRV
+36 EVNAGLKV
-44 NKQQMQLVAEQTREM
+44 NKQQMQLVTEQTKEM
-59 DDRQAALQQR
+59 DDRQAALKR
-69 YEAAQQTLQSYRD
+69 RCETVQQTLQSYRD
-82 KVQVLQQA
+82 KVEVLQQA
-90 YENSARREGEASK
+90 YENSAKREGEASK
-103 TTMQW
+103 VTMQW
-108 RASLIRAPTEVA
+108 KASLISAQTEVA
-120 KQESLLRDL
+120 KQENLLKSLNDQ
-129 SSGQETA
+129 QEQTG
-136 RKTTASLAD
+136 KTMTSLAD
-145 VVNGLANALGISLPP
+145 VVNGLANALGITLPP
-160 GLQTAVDKLDGFSAS
+160 GVQAAVDKLGQFSAS

-181 VVGGLVGALASST
+181 VVGGLVGALAKST

-207 STQTGLTTDQLQEF
+207 STQTSLTTDQLQEF

-231 TDTLQGSLVKLTNNM
+231 TDTLRGSLVKLTNNM

-253 GSAAEAFKT
+253 GSAAEAFKK
-262 LKVKVADSQGHLKN
+262 LHVKVSDSSGKLKD
-276 NYDVFLQT
+276 NYEVFLKT
-284 IDALGKMK
+284 IDALGKVK

-314 LIEAGSGRLK
+314 LIEVGSGRLK

-364 SFAEALLPI
+364 SFAEALLPV
-373 ITAFAEALSA
+373 ITAFAEALNA

-408 IKDLQGPVGTVK
+408 IKELQGPAGTVK
-420 SMIGGVMSF
+420 SMIGSVMSY
-429 MDPLYRRIMLIVAGI
+429 MDPLYIKIMLIVAGI

-480 SKVPQYATGTRS
+480 SKVPHYATGTRS
-492 ARGGMALV
+492 ARGGLAVV
-500 GENGPELVNLRG
+500 GENGPELVALRG
-512 GEHIYTNGQTRSLLG
+512 RERIYNSSQTRGMLG
-527 GDSISIGQ
+527 GYAINIGS

-540 KNVKEFNDIVN
+540 KNVKEFNDIVS
-551 IARNEAVS
+551 IAKNEAMS
-559 MRQGVTT
+559 MRQGALT

>member
-1 MVLNCHRKGDLQMA
+1 MA
-15 MPKAGV
+15 IPKAGV

-59 DDRQAALQQR
+59 DDQQAALQQR

-90 YENSARREGEASK
+90 YENSARREGESSK

-108 RASLIRAPTEVA
+108 RASLISAQTEVA

-181 VVGGLVGALASST
+181 VVGGLVSALAKST

-364 SFAEALLPI
+364 SFAEALLPV
-373 ITAFAEALSA
+373 ITAFVDVITA

-389 TAVISIT
+389 TAVIAIT

-429 MDPLYRRIMLIVAGI
+429 MEPLYRRIMLIVAGI
-444 TALVAVIAVLI
+444 TALVAVVAVLI

-480 SKVPQYATGTRS
+480 SKVPQYATGTRN

-512 GEHIYTNGQTRSLLG
+512 GERIYTNGQTRSLLG

>member
-1 MVLNCHRKGDLQMA
+1 MSLPR
-15 MPKAGV
+15 AGV
-21 SLVVENDQQFKDALS
+21 SLVVENDKAFKDALS
-36 EVNAGLRV
+36 EVNAGLKV
-44 NKQQMQLVAEQTREM
+44 NKQQMQLVTEQTKEM
-59 DDRQAALQQR
+59 DDRQAALKQR
-69 YEAAQQTLQSYRD
+69 CETVQQTLQSYRD
-82 KVQVLQQA
+82 KVEVLQQA
-90 YENSARREGEASK
+90 YENSAKREGEASK
-103 TTMQW
+103 VTMQW
-108 RASLIRAPTEVA
+108 KASLISAQTEVA
-120 KQESLLRDL
+120 KQENLLKSLNDQ
-129 SSGQETA
+129 QEQTG
-136 RKTTASLAD
+136 KTMTSLAD
-145 VVNGLANALGISLPP
+145 VVNGLANALGITLPP
-160 GLQTAVDKLDGFSAS
+160 GVQAAVDKLGQFSAS

-181 VVGGLVGALASST
+181 VVGGLVGALAKST
-194 MDMSKTAD
+194 IDMSKTAD

-207 STQTGLTTDQLQEF
+207 STQTGLTTEQLQEF

-231 TDTLQGSLVKLTNNM
+231 TDTLRGSLVKLTNNM

-253 GSAAEAFKT
+253 GSAAEAFKK
-262 LKVKVADSQGHLKN
+262 LHVKVSDSSGKLKD
-276 NYDVFLQT
+276 NYEVFLKT

-331 EVGYVV
+331 EVGYVT
-337 DNETLQSFGELDDAM
+337 DNETWESLGRLNDALE
-352 QKLDKQGDAVKR
+352 KLDKQGDAVKR

-429 MDPLYRRIMLIVAGI
+429 MDPLYIKIMLIVAGI
-444 TALVAVIAVLI
+444 TALVAVVAVLI

-480 SKVPQYATGTRS
+480 SKVPQYATGTRN
-492 ARGGMALV
+492 ARGGLAVV
-500 GENGPELVNLRG
+500 GENGPELVALRG
-512 GEHIYTNGQTRSLLG
+512 GERIYNSSQTRGMLG
-527 GDSISIGQ
+527 GYAINIGS

-540 KNVKEFNDIVN
+540 KNVKEFNDIVS
-551 IARNEAVS
+551 IAKNEAMS
-559 MRQGVTT
+559 MRQGALT